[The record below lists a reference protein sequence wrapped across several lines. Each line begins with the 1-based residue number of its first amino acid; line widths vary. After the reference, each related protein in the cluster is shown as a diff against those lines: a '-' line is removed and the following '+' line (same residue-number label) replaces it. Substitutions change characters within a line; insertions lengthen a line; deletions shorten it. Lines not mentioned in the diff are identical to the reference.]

1 MRKLF
6 GLVKEGIDLEK
17 EKLME
22 NEKESDKAIKVRSI
36 ESNNYVNSHREDI
49 ENIGCYIDYEFEV
62 VRKQE
67 EKEKNVDDSS
77 EKVKTKPDFIQTI
90 AMNLSQSNPKI
101 TENLFTKRKN
111 PFSQVIK
118 ATDDIHRQSI
128 LNI

>member
-1 MRKLF
+1 VRKLF